1 MKQKLVRTTTIP
13 RSLRVLLSGQLKY
26 MSDFYD
32 VIAIS
37 SGGDEFEQVKSEQGV
52 RGYVVP
58 FTRKTFSIVSDLKA
72 FFKLIQIFRKEK
84 PYIVHSH
91 TSKDGLLCMVA
102 AFICRV
108 PNRIYTIA
116 GLADI
121 AGVRGMMLNLAE
133 WLTFKCATKIYP
145 NSKNMMDIYLANHS
159 FSAKKAKV
167 ILNGSSNG
175 IDTEY
180 FSSKHFTEKTLSD
193 IRKQYGISSDAFNFI
208 YIGRLVGD
216 KGVNELIQAFER
228 VSKEYVNARL
238 IVVGNYEADL
248 DKLEDATI
256 DSIHNNSK
264 IIFVGYQIDVRP
276 FILLSQTLILPSYRE
291 GMPNVVMQAGALDT
305 ASIVTNINGCN
316 EIIIDNINGS
326 IIPRKDV
333 EALYDK
339 MKYYLQNPDIVAAMG
354 QKSRDLIISR
364 YERTKIWK
372 ALLDEYQT
380 L

>member
-1 MKQKLVRTTTIP
+1 
-13 RSLRVLLSGQLKY
+13 
-26 MSDFYD
+26 
-32 VIAIS
+32 
-37 SGGDEFEQVKSEQGV
+37 
-52 RGYVVP
+52 
-58 FTRKTFSIVSDLKA
+58 
-72 FFKLIQIFRKEK
+72 
-84 PYIVHSH
+84 
-91 TSKDGLLCMVA
+91 MVA

-180 FSSKHFTEKTLSD
+180 FSSKHFTENTLSD

>member
-180 FSSKHFTEKTLSD
+180 FSSKHFTENTLSD